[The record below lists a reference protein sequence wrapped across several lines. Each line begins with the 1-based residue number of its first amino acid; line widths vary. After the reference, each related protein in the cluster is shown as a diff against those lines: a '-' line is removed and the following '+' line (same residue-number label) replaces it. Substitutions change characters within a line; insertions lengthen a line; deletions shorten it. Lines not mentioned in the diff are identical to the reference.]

1 MSARERLEKKAIEFQ
16 KLAQEFL
23 SADEVKIAS
32 LGSKVD
38 DAAMFDRDLSTIL
51 SILWAHDTLAPT
63 TGNLQKA
70 PVRFLKALAEELQ
83 DNRGF
88 KLNSFTSR
96 LKHIEQA
103 SGGTF
108 RRKEPSAY
116 GGGDVNALDKPL
128 RRLREMFYE
137 IGMHEAGH
145 ENAADG
151 KKITKLSGQDLVKL
165 LENLIVVIKTLE
177 TDGLKYEINEQGE
190 RVSKERT
197 KRLDEMFDKLAA
209 QLNKKVGSSTE
220 GMIIRLLHIH
230 TAGLEQ
236 EFGDN
241 SYAVAIDAVPKLVEI
256 VKAAL
261 PDPDKWNPT
270 EEYHKVDSIV
280 PEPPVESAS
289 LLEEYN
295 QEHEAISE
303 IALASKSG
311 NDIVRVVRLPFT
323 PGDLDKDAFAT
334 LELVKDEPIGRNI
347 SRTVIEGMNK
357 LRFSGFVEFDQHY
370 RMMIVWAIADDQQ
383 VDELGQSY
391 RDMLI
396 KVLTHYAGKFTD
408 VMGQKPEVRKTK
420 SGAAYYFPKA
430 TSVPT
435 LIKNFEKFT
444 NLLGQINNTI
454 VTQEVNR
461 GFTRQFNRTLSNEE
475 LPSYVEESA

>member
-1 MSARERLEKKAIEFQ
+1 MSARERLESKAIEFQ
-16 KLAQEFL
+16 KLAQEL
-23 SADEVKIAS
+23 LNADELKIAS

-51 SILWAHDTLAPT
+51 SILWAHDTLAPQ
-63 TGNLQKA
+63 TGNLQKSPA
-70 PVRFLKALAEELQ
+70 RFLKVIGEELQ
-83 DNRGF
+83 NNRGF

-108 RRKEPSAY
+108 RRKDPSAY
-116 GGGDVNALDKPL
+116 GGGDTRALDKPL

-145 ENAADG
+145 ESAADG
-151 KKITKLSGQDLVKL
+151 KKVTILSGQDLIKML
-165 LENLIVVIKTLE
+165 DNLIIVIKSLE
-177 TDGLKYEINEQGE
+177 TDGLRYEVSDTGE

-197 KRLDEMFDKLAA
+197 KRLDQMFDKLAA
-209 QLNKKVGSSTE
+209 QLNKKIGSSTE
-220 GMIIRLLHIH
+220 GTMIRLIHIH
-230 TAGLEQ
+230 TAGREQ

-241 SYAVAIDAVPKLVEI
+241 SYAVGIESTQQLTEI

-261 PDPDKWNPT
+261 PNPDKWNPV
-270 EEYHKVDSIV
+270 EEYHNVDELV
-280 PEPPVESAS
+280 PPPPVESAS
-289 LLEEYN
+289 LLDEYN
-295 QEHEAISE
+295 KEQEALSE
-303 IALASKSG
+303 IAIQGKNETSL
-311 NDIVRVVRLPFT
+311 VRVVRLPFS
-323 PGDLDKDAFAT
+323 PKELDKDAFAT

-347 SRTVIEGMNK
+347 SRTVVEGMNK

-370 RMMIVWAIADDQQ
+370 RMMLIWAIADDKQ

-391 RDMLI
+391 QDMLV
-396 KVLTHYAGKFTD
+396 KVLTHYAGKFSD
-408 VMGQKPEVRKTK
+408 VLGQKPEVRKTK
-420 SGAAYYFPKA
+420 SGAAYYFPKP

-435 LIKNFEKFT
+435 LVKNFDKFT
-444 NLLGQINNTI
+444 NLLGQVNSTI